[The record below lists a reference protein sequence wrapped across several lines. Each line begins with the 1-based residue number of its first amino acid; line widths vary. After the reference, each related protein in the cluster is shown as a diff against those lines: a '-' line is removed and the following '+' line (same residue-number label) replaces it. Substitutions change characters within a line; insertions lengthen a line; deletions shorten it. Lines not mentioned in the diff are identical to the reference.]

1 MATVDIV
8 DDVKWVGAFWQRV
21 RSIDEDAIHNIL
33 PIGEWDAWRYFWNTM
48 ADVMETFYEHS
59 KNGKD
64 SPDWDKRWQ
73 KKSMT
78 SAKLAQ
84 NIAALN
90 QTLSDNKAYMQKLA
104 TLNRTMSRLSPTMQ
118 TLKDLW
124 TMYETRKT
132 RLETERVWEISRRQL
147 LAAEL
152 SRERERETPQQ
163 RYERGDKMR
172 SNTGNRNNMELLLNR
187 LQCINNCAT

>member
-1 MATVDIV
+1 M
-8 DDVKWVGAFWQRV
+8 WVGAFWQRV

-163 RYERGDKMR
+163 RYDREDKMR